1 LSSLQSNNLSTPQNV
16 LFTKQSTQELFTPQL
31 RKITNTVTD
40 IAGKADILRQGGDI
54 KKKNPWVEHVKR
66 FAKENGV
73 GYFKAIS
80 DPNCKS
86 SYKKKIEIGTLVLV
100 HAAAMWSSFKSS
112 I

>member
-1 LSSLQSNNLSTPQNV
+1 LSSLQSNNLSSPQNV

-40 IAGKADILRQGGDI
+40 IAGKVDILRQGGDI

-80 DPNCKS
+80 DPKCKS
-86 SYKKKIEIGTLVLV
+86 SYKKKQKLV
-100 HAAAMWSSFKSS
+100 HWF
-112 I
+112 